1 MRFETITENGVT
13 HLEDGNSKLRVQMAT
28 TVVIDSNSAS
38 ATVTIGYLNASD
50 EFKAYPEGLFIVDT
64 PGKLVWHG
72 AGVKLAV
79 KAEDI
84 TTGTLV
90 IGWTD

>member
-13 HLEDGNSKLRVQMAT
+13 LLDDGGSILRKGITT

-38 ATVTIGYLNASD
+38 ATVTVGYLNSSG
-50 EFKAYPEGLFIVDT
+50 EFKAYPEGLFIDDT
-64 PGKLVWHG
+64 LGKLVWHG
-72 AGVKLAV
+72 TGVKLAI

-84 TTGTLV
+84 SSGDLV